1 MVCLRR
7 SDRRDSIGDTKTYT
21 ARYFNSDVTAEIDQI
36 CIDTISTD
44 VVGVRGIK
52 ALPPPPTTKVGISS
66 IAGYSAELHWAIV
79 GLDIM
84 EKAQLFERQLKL
96 SFGEERL
103 RKLSL
108 LKFTTNGV
116 AAENPTCQN
125 DATVDFRIFAQ
136 ARDKEDLSLQNFIRP
151 VWDCIMCTL
160 VF

>member
-1 MVCLRR
+1 
-7 SDRRDSIGDTKTYT
+7 
-21 ARYFNSDVTAEIDQI
+21 
-36 CIDTISTD
+36 
-44 VVGVRGIK
+44 
-52 ALPPPPTTKVGISS
+52 
-66 IAGYSAELHWAIV
+66 
-79 GLDIM
+79 M